1 MRPFPASRRH
11 DRGARLDRR
20 TAALGVDPARRVKAG
35 AIALSVFVLLHDA
48 PSARAEF
55 TLSVTE
61 AGRGSRDDGPA
72 YPAACSKTACRAT
85 LPIHVGVDACI
96 LNVWLGAPTPNGMGG
111 IRFVAGPCR
120 SGRQVSI
127 PDGVATT
134 AYRLDR
140 FGARSSTY
148 ELQFVIRE
156 GSGDFVNSVEVGAV
170 RLDVIC
176 TEAPPNATAR

>member
-1 MRPFPASRRH
+1 
-11 DRGARLDRR
+11 LNRR
-20 TAALGVDPARRVKAG
+20 TAVLGVDPALRVKAG
-35 AIALSVFVLLHDA
+35 AIALSIFLLLHHA
-48 PSARAEF
+48 SPARAEF

-72 YPAACSKTACRAT
+72 YPAACSKIACRAT

-96 LNVWLGAPTPNGMGG
+96 LNVWLGAPTRNGMGG

-140 FGARSSTY
+140 FGATSSTH
-148 ELQFVIRE
+148 ELQFLIHE
-156 GSGDFVNSVEVGAV
+156 ASGDFVNSVEVGAV

-176 TEAPPNATAR
+176 TEAPPNAAAR